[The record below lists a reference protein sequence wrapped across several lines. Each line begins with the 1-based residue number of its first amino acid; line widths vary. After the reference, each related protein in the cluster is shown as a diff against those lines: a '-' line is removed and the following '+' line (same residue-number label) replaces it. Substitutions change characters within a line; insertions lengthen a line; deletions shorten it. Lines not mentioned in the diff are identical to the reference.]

1 MLMLTNLW
9 ENFTIDA
16 FSFVL
21 GFQFI
26 SVVVLKKLEN
36 SFEKLLR
43 IHSKVPKE
51 QDGKYIPS
59 CGLIYT
65 Q

>member
-1 MLMLTNLW
+1 MG
-9 ENFTIDA
+9 NFTIDA

-26 SVVVLKKLEN
+26 SVVVLKTLEN

-51 QDGKYIPS
+51 QDGNLYPAVV
-59 CGLIYT
+59 
-65 Q
+65 